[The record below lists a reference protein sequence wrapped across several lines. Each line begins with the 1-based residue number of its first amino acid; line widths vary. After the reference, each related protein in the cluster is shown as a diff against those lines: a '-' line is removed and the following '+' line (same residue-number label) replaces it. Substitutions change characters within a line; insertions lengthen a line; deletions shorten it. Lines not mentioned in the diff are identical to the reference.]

1 MSAPAPAA
9 SSRESQVTLRYWASA
24 RAAAG
29 SDTDVLDVDGPTTL
43 AELLQRA
50 RSAHDRRFADV
61 IGCCSVML
69 GDRPVTTED
78 ATQVVVPPGATLE
91 FLPPFAGG

>member
-1 MSAPAPAA
+1 MAVPAPAA
-9 SSRESQVTLRYWASA
+9 SPHESHVTLRYWASA

-29 SDTDVLDVDGPTTL
+29 SDADVLDVDGPTTL
-43 AELLQRA
+43 AALLQRA
-50 RSAHDRRFADV
+50 RSGRDRRFADV

-78 ATQVVVPPGATLE
+78 ATEVVVPPGATVE